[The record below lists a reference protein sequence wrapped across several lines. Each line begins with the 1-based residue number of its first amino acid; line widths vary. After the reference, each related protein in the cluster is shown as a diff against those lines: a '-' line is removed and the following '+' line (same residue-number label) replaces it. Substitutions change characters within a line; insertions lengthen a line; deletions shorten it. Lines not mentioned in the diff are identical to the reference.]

1 MTFNVVNPT
10 TGEKVDTFDT
20 MGADEVQDRIDAADR
35 AYRQW
40 KTLEMSQRA
49 APMREAARILES
61 EKESQASLMAK
72 EMGKPI
78 GDGRAEIEKCA
89 WVCRHYA
96 DHAHEMLEPETVPT
110 DAGKS
115 YVVFTPLGVVLGV
128 MPWNYPFYQVFRF
141 GVPAMMAGNAVL
153 LKHAA
158 SVPGCALAIQAV
170 MQKAGLPEAV
180 FQSLQIP
187 SGQVQQV
194 IDHRAVKAVAL
205 TGSTAAGQAVASRA
219 GHRIKKC
226 VLELGGSDPYLILK
240 DADLDLTV
248 AACATG
254 RLLNSGQSCIA
265 AKRFIAVD
273 AVREAFEQG
282 LVAKMMSVRMGSP
295 LDEKTQIGPL
305 AGGGFRDILHQQVR
319 QSIDKGARLLLGGE
333 IPSGRGFFYPP
344 TVLTDVRPGMPV
356 FDGETFGPVAAVV
369 PAADEDE
376 AVELANQTDFGL
388 GAAVFTRDSARG
400 ERIAAEKLEAGN
412 CFVNA
417 FVKSDPRLPFGGIKQ
432 SGFGRELSHYGI
444 KSFVNVK
451 TVYVR

>member
-1 MTFNVVNPT
+1 
-10 TGEKVDTFDT
+10 
-20 MGADEVQDRIDAADR
+20 
-35 AYRQW
+35 
-40 KTLEMSQRA
+40 
-49 APMREAARILES
+49 
-61 EKESQASLMAK
+61 
-72 EMGKPI
+72 
-78 GDGRAEIEKCA
+78 
-89 WVCRHYA
+89 
-96 DHAHEMLEPETVPT
+96 
-110 DAGKS
+110 
-115 YVVFTPLGVVLGV
+115 VVFAPLGVVLGV

-141 GVPAMMAGNAVL
+141 GIPAMMAGNAVL
-153 LKHAA
+153 LKHSAA
-158 SVPGCALAIQAV
+158 VPGCALAIQAV

-187 SGQVQQV
+187 SGQVQAV
-194 IDHRAVKAVAL
+194 IDHHAVKAVAL

-226 VLELGGSDPYLILK
+226 VLELGGSDPYLILE
-240 DADLDLTV
+240 DADLDL
-248 AACATG
+248 ALNACVTG

-265 AKRFIAVD
+265 AKRFIVVA

-282 LVAKMMSVRMGSP
+282 LVEKMKPVRMGNP
-295 LDEKTQIGPL
+295 LDEQTQIGPL
-305 AGGGFRDILHQQVR
+305 AGGGFRDSLHQQVR
-319 QSIDKGARLLLGGE
+319 GSIDKGARLLLGGE

-344 TVLTDVRPGMPV
+344 TVLTDVRSGMPV
-356 FDGETFGPVAAVV
+356 FDEETFGPVAAVV

-376 AVELANQTDFGL
+376 AVALANQTEFGL
-388 GAAVFTRDSARG
+388 GAAVFTRDTARG

-432 SGFGRELSHYGI
+432 SGYGRELSHYGI